1 MDRMDAKRLVLTVVA
16 AVAMMGCRVTPHG
29 AVVADVS
36 PKGWEPSEAV
46 ELCYDNTDTLSAR
59 TVSIVARREFGKAEG
74 PLELHVRVCAPDSA
88 MVEAYVVLPQRGD
101 KGGSFEELRA
111 LWVEGAS
118 LQVGTYTFTIAP
130 QKSTTG
136 VWNVGIEIEN

>member
-1 MDRMDAKRLVLTVVA
+1 MDAKRLVLTVVA
-16 AVAMMGCRVTPHG
+16 TVAMMGCRVTPHG

-46 ELCYDNTDTLSAR
+46 ELCYDNADTLSVR

-74 PLELHVRVCAPDSA
+74 PLELHVRVYAPDSA
-88 MVEAYVVLPQRGD
+88 MVEADVVLPQRGD
-101 KGGSFEELRA
+101 RGGSFEELRA

-118 LQVGTYTFTIAP
+118 LQGGTYKFMIAP